1 MPQHAHTL
9 PGVPAR
15 QIGGATRR
23 PGAAGALAIAAL
35 CLLGLALTWAV
46 AELVPAAQVRDATA
60 LREFTLFSGPQVDR
74 PANLMLN
81 LLDPF
86 PFLVAGAIL
95 IAVALVRRRPRV
107 AFAVAAVLALAPVSA
122 EILKPLLAHPHAA
135 VAPTHISQASW
146 PSGHSAAA
154 LALVLCAVL
163 VAPARLRAA
172 VAVLGGLFAL
182 VVGVSLLIL
191 AWHLPSDVIGGYL
204 IAALW
209 GALALAGLRVAD
221 RRRASARMRR
231 RSRARWPGARVVR
244 ARVPQ

>member
-1 MPQHAHTL
+1 MPQYAHTVAA
-9 PGVPAR
+9 VPAG
-15 QIGGATRR
+15 QIGGPTRR
-23 PGAAGALAIAAL
+23 PGAAGALAIAGL
-35 CLLGLALTWAV
+35 CGLGLALTWVV
-46 AELVPAAQVRDATA
+46 ADLVPAAHVRDATA

-74 PANLMLN
+74 PANFLLN

-86 PFLVAGAIL
+86 PFLVAGAAL
-95 IAVALVRRRPRV
+95 IAVALVRRRPR
-107 AFAVAAVLALAPVSA
+107 AAVAAAVVLALAPVSA

-135 VAPTHISQASW
+135 VAPTHISPASW

-154 LALVLCAVL
+154 LALVLGALL
-163 VAPARLRAA
+163 VAPARLRAP
-172 VAVLGGLFAL
+172 VAILGGLFAL
-182 VVGVSLLIL
+182 AVGVSLLIL

-221 RRRASARMRR
+221 RRRAAARVPGRSGAR
-231 RSRARWPGARVVR
+231 RSRAGVVG